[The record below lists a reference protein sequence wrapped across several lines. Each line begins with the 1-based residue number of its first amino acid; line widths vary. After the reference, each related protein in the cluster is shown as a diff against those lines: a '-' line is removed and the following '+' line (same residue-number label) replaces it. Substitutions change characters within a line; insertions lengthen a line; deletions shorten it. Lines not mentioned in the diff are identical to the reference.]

1 MPPVLPLTDD
11 SANPLP
17 WSSSTK
23 SSKTKHN
30 RQLLSA
36 CLMATLPH
44 KAEKTMGPDPCKLFV
59 SVSVRAA
66 LKFTDVAE
74 NSLHGL
80 RFLIKTRAKTIQR
93 QIHVNFS
100 AVSEPQFKTITAQ
113 RIKKFTWPPGAP
125 KLWRI
130 CYDVGVVGESLHCRP
145 LPPHYEIGVQ
155 TYCTHLCGHMV

>member
-93 QIHVNFS
+93 QIHVNFFGGVR
-100 AVSEPQFKTITAQ
+100 AAIQNNNC
-113 RIKKFTWPPGAP
+113 P
-125 KLWRI
+125 KDQKVYMASWGTEALA
-130 CYDVGVVGESLHCRP
+130 YFL
-145 LPPHYEIGVQ
+145 
-155 TYCTHLCGHMV
+155 

>member
-30 RQLLSA
+30 RKLLSA

-44 KAEKTMGPDPCKLFV
+44 KAKKTMGPDPCKLFV

-74 NSLHGL
+74 NSLLYVVFSGLSIVSRVSVSRRSQATLCTFGHG
-80 RFLIKTRAKTIQR
+80 IQALAR
-93 QIHVNFS
+93 N
-100 AVSEPQFKTITAQ
+100 TM
-113 RIKKFTWPPGAP
+113 
-125 KLWRI
+125 
-130 CYDVGVVGESLHCRP
+130 VV
-145 LPPHYEIGVQ
+145 
-155 TYCTHLCGHMV
+155 CTHETLYHEQHLVSTTGGGH

>member
-30 RQLLSA
+30 RKLLSA

-44 KAEKTMGPDPCKLFV
+44 KAKKTMCPDPCKLFV

-80 RFLIKTRAKTIQR
+80 RFLIKTRAKTIHR
-93 QIHVNFS
+93 QIHVNFFGGVR
-100 AVSEPQFKTITAQ
+100 AAIQNNNC
-113 RIKKFTWPPGAP
+113 P
-125 KLWRI
+125 KDQKVCMASWGTEALA
-130 CYDVGVVGESLHCRP
+130 YL
-145 LPPHYEIGVQ
+145 L
-155 TYCTHLCGHMV
+155 